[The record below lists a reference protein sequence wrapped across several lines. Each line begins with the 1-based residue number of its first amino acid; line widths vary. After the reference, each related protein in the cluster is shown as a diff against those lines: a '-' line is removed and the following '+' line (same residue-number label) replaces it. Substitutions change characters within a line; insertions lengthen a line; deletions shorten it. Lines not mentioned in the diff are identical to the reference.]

1 MTARPM
7 TARPRLALA
16 LLASLVGLGST
27 PALAADSLSVPLFG
41 DRSEALW
48 PIEVGM
54 SVVDLAS
61 GEVVVPS
68 RPLVVTDGQHTTFA
82 EVLATPQGQ
91 RTFELELAVRH
102 HAEGS
107 LEFEYELAVRDA
119 AFERLTWSD
128 YLLDRL
134 DLAPRPELGPQ
145 GVAARRADIVE
156 TKREIV
162 REEVVLGGV
171 RYEVRL
177 HARSLR
183 G

>member
-1 MTARPM
+1 MLRN
-7 TARPRLALA
+7 RLALV
-16 LLASLVGLGST
+16 LASLACLAS
-27 PALAADSLSVPLFG
+27 PAASAADSLSVPLYG

-48 PIEVGM
+48 PIEVGLE
-54 SVVDLAS
+54 VVEVES
-61 GEVVVPS
+61 GEIVAPL
-68 RPLVVTDGQHTTFA
+68 RPLSVADGQRTTFA
-82 EVLATPQGQ
+82 EVVAVPQGQ
-91 RTFELELAVRH
+91 RSFEVELRVRH
-102 HAEGS
+102 HAAGAI
-107 LEFEYELAVRDA
+107 EFEYELAVRDA

-134 DLAPRPELGPQ
+134 DLAPRPELGPS
-145 GVAARRADIVE
+145 GLAARRADIVE
-156 TKREIV
+156 SKAGIV